1 MQTAA
6 LINPLGLDLHDG
18 TGYAPRHDVY
28 DPAKR
33 DQIAADMTLQGWR
46 GAPIVADVET
56 AQAITGSHR
65 VSAARLS
72 GTAIPVVDLADL
84 TEACGINLWDY
95 VADYGDDLENA
106 LPHLCAELPADVRE
120 AYGLDID

>member
-18 TGYAPRHDVY
+18 THYAPRHEVY

-33 DQIAADMTLQGWR
+33 DQLAADMTATGWQ
-46 GAPIVADVET
+46 GAPIVADAET

-65 VSAARLS
+65 VSAANL
-72 GTAIPVVDLADL
+72 AEIEIPAVDLADL
-84 TEACGINLWDY
+84 TQACGIDLWEF
-95 VADYGDDLENA
+95 VADYADLEDA
-106 LPHLCAELPADVRE
+106 LPHLCAALPADVRE